1 MRKKGATVTTH
12 TMSRNT
18 RLRLGY
24 GLAALL
30 LLVAE
35 VLIALFVRDRFIRP
49 YGGDILVTLLI
60 CCVIRVILPKG
71 YRLPIGGGVLLF
83 AILVEVGQYFG
94 LVYLLGLGHIEFFR
108 ILIGT
113 GFSWWDMVC
122 YAVGGVLFV
131 VGDALLPDS
140 KKE

>member
-1 MRKKGATVTTH
+1 
-12 TMSRNT
+12 MSHNT

-30 LLVAE
+30 LLVVE

-60 CCVIRVILPKG
+60 CCVIRVILPRG
-71 YRLPIGGGVLLF
+71 YRLPMGGGVLAF

-94 LVYLLGLGHIEFFR
+94 LVYLLGLGHIKFFR

-113 GFSWWDMVC
+113 GFSWCDMLC
-122 YAVGGVLFV
+122 YGAGCAVFV
-131 VGDALLPDS
+131 AADALLPSS

>member
-1 MRKKGATVTTH
+1 MTRSLNSVA
-12 TMSRNT
+12 
-18 RLRLGY
+18 RLRMGY

-30 LLVAE
+30 LFVIE

-60 CCVIRVILPKG
+60 CCVIRVILPRN
-71 YRLPIGGGVLLF
+71 YRLPIGGGVLAF

-108 ILIGT
+108 ILMGT

-122 YAVGGVLFV
+122 YAAGCVLFV
-131 VGDALLPDS
+131 AGDALLPSS

>member
-1 MRKKGATVTTH
+1 MTRSLNSVA
-12 TMSRNT
+12 
-18 RLRLGY
+18 RLRMGY

-30 LLVAE
+30 LLVVE

-60 CCVIRVILPKG
+60 CCVIRVILPQG
-71 YRLPIGGGVLLF
+71 YRLPVGGGVLAF

-113 GFSWWDMVC
+113 GFSWWDMLC
-122 YAVGGVLFV
+122 YGAGCAVFV
-131 VGDALLPDS
+131 AVDALLPNS

>member
-1 MRKKGATVTTH
+1 MRQ
-12 TMSRNT
+12 NT

-30 LLVAE
+30 IFVTE

-60 CCVIRVILPKG
+60 CCAIRVILPKG
-71 YRLPIGGGVLLF
+71 YRLPIGGGVLLL

-122 YAVGGVLFV
+122 YAVGCILFV
-131 VGDALLPDS
+131 AVDAVVAGRRTP
-140 KKE
+140 K